1 MRARHRPH
9 EQDDRHHHQPRR
21 YHRGGQTDLALGVQ
35 DATARGDKHQ
45 HERAKEFRE
54 QPAVREARII
64 ELISRSELEHPK
76 MPRTPRVVRRKGRA
90 LVVGTAGHTTSVS
103 LRPVSSARLS
113 FGRAHTP
120 LRSTPPGLDGVFPAC
135 FVLLL
140 MLLFDEARRVRS
152 ARIAAAGATGPA
164 ILGNRPL
171 PSAAIG
177 VIAPLARAL
186 LAGLVISD
194 ILGPNWSSADG

>member
-1 MRARHRPH
+1 
-9 EQDDRHHHQPRR
+9 
-21 YHRGGQTDLALGVQ
+21 
-35 DATARGDKHQ
+35 
-45 HERAKEFRE
+45 
-54 QPAVREARII
+54 
-64 ELISRSELEHPK
+64 

-194 ILGPNWSSADG
+194 ILGPNWSSADGPLALGIVIAAASRTTGLPAPAFIIAAVGITAVTRAAL